1 MRSDA
6 SVELGSQDFRRPRL
20 NSWRPTNCWTMPAK
34 AKVKPNITVSYEGS
48 TEEDELTP
56 EDVESIKEAI
66 MDVIMGRT
74 VSFNELLDE
83 LVKEGKL
90 TEEEAEKLKKPEKG

>member
-1 MRSDA
+1 M
-6 SVELGSQDFRRPRL
+6 
-20 NSWRPTNCWTMPAK
+20 PTK
-34 AKVKPNITVSYEGS
+34 AKVKPNITVSYEGNP
-48 TEEDELTP
+48 EADELTP

-90 TEEEAEKLKKPEKG
+90 TEEEAEKLKKPEEG

>member
-1 MRSDA
+1 MIQETLA
-6 SVELGSQDFRRPRL
+6 SQASFFHILISLAAGICLD
-20 NSWRPTNCWTMPAK
+20 MPAK
-34 AKVKPNITVSYEGS
+34 AKVKPNVMVGYEGNP
-48 TEEDELTP
+48 EEDELTP

-74 VSFNELLDE
+74 MSFNELLDE

-90 TEEEAEKLKKPEKG
+90 TKEEADKLREL